1 MRMKRSPFKPRAL
14 SGYKIENKQDEETT
28 IYIYDEISWFGVSAE
43 DIVKDIISSDSKK
56 TLNIRFNSPGG
67 SVFDGMA
74 IYNAIKQRKGKT
86 VSHIDGLAASISSLI
101 ALASDEVIMADNAFF
116 MIHDP
121 WSIVIGSASVMREE
135 ADLLD
140 KVGGAIVNTYMSKT
154 KKTEEEIKNWMSAE
168 TWFSAEEAKEAG
180 FVDKIEE
187 TTDEKAKT
195 QTGIFDLSVFANVP
209 DALKGIQGQPTTRDL
224 EKILRDGGCSEKQA
238 KVILAEGMAAA
249 FRDGEQAPEPKVNDP
264 VEPIQRDAVKVQS
277 NASDK
282 ALELLVRAER
292 MITTEY

>member
-14 SGYKIENKQDEETT
+14 SGYKIENKQEEETT

-43 DIVKDIISSDSKK
+43 DIVRDIISSDNKR

-67 SVFDGMA
+67 SVFGGMA

-86 VSHIDGLAASISSLI
+86 ISHIDGVAASIASLI
-101 ALASDEVIMADNAFF
+101 ALASDEVIMAGNAFF
-116 MIHDP
+116 MIHEP
-121 WSIVIGSASVMREE
+121 WTIVIGPASVMREE

-154 KKTEEEIKNWMSAE
+154 KKSEEEIKAWMAAE

-180 FVDKIEE
+180 FIDKIID
-187 TTDEKAKT
+187 TIDEKAKS
-195 QTGIFDLSVFANVP
+195 QTGLFDLSVFANVP
-209 DALKGIQGQPTTRDL
+209 DVLKGMQGQPTARDL

-238 KVILAEGMAAA
+238 KAILAEGMAAA
-249 FRDGEQAPEPKVNDP
+249 FRDGEQIPEPNPIDP

-282 ALELLVRAER
+282 VLELLVRAER
-292 MITTEY
+292 MVQT